1 VDKYI
6 EKQEG
11 TNKMGVRDQEG
22 LTYISQINL
31 WYDEAN
37 NVYLDEFGEEA
48 APRVFKRRKA
58 DRDDGDNKKHF
69 SLDAITLS
77 GTQIV
82 QLIILITAAVTQ
94 YNVIS
99 NRILELEH
107 KISTVQTTAEQYN
120 QVTKDLQKQ
129 VNTLESQLVITNE
142 TLNNLQ
148 YRLVSKK

>member
-1 VDKYI
+1 
-6 EKQEG
+6 
-11 TNKMGVRDQEG
+11 MGVRDQDG

-58 DRDDGDNKKHF
+58 DRDDGDHKKHF
-69 SLDAITLS
+69 SLDAVTLS

-82 QLIILITAAVTQ
+82 QLVILIAAVVTQ

-99 NRILELEH
+99 NKILELEH
-107 KISTVQTTAEQYN
+107 KITTVQTTDEQYN

-129 VNTLESQLVITNE
+129 ANALESQLVLTNE
-142 TLNNLQ
+142 SLNNLQ
-148 YRLVSKK
+148 YRISSTKK